1 MSKNYNIGKRSDM
14 KRFHQDM
21 MKKIESIAE
30 EKAKSIYAERTQDIE
45 FYENVFPDLKV
56 ECPNCHNK
64 VPSKMGYSQ
73 CPICRGT
80 ICVTSETV
88 RVR

>member
-1 MSKNYNIGKRSDM
+1 MSKNYNIEKKSDM
-14 KRFHQDM
+14 KHFHQDM
-21 MKKIESIAE
+21 MNKIESVAE
-30 EKAKSIYAERTQDIE
+30 EKTKSIYAEQTQDIG
-45 FYENVFPDLKV
+45 FYENVFPGLKV

-73 CPICRGT
+73 CPICQGT

-88 RVR
+88 RFR